1 MVSKPTQQTL
11 GTAWTM
17 VVVGISTLLIIL
29 ASSSDGAVWGM
40 LGVVVGTGCALL
52 GLYAG
57 QNGNGDPA
65 RACQS

>member
-1 MVSKPTQQTL
+1 M
-11 GTAWTM
+11 M

-40 LGVVVGTGCALL
+40 LGVVAGTGCALL

-57 QNGNGDPA
+57 QNGNGDLA
-65 RACQS
+65 HECQT